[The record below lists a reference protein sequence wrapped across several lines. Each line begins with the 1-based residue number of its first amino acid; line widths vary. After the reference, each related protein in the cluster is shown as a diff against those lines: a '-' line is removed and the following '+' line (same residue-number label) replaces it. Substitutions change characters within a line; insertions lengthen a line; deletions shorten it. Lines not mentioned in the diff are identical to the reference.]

1 MFIAGFDKEKQAAF
15 LNLAYTMVYADG
27 RLDEKEQMIFAGYQ
41 IEVEADMSKVHTVD
55 FNEELSAFDDCTRTE
70 KQRIFFELYALALI
84 DDAYPEEE
92 QKLVE
97 TVKKR
102 FDISDEKAEEMK
114 TALMSFISVYNNLHR
129 IVTT

>member
-1 MFIAGFDKEKQAAF
+1 MFIAGFDKQKQAAF

-27 RLDEKEQMIFAGYQ
+27 RLDEKEQMIFESYQ

-55 FNEELSAFDDCTRTE
+55 FDEELSAFDECTQVE
-70 KQRIFFELYALALI
+70 KQRIFFELYAIALI

-92 QKLVE
+92 KKLVE

-102 FDISDEKAEEMK
+102 FGISDEKMAQMK
-114 TALMSFISVYNNLHR
+114 SALMSFINVYNNLHEV
-129 IVTT
+129 VTT